1 MEGPIS
7 NQHRIQWEMGHQ
19 HVGGPGGAGEG
30 EPIARFKCGTGI
42 AADQSHLGSLTGLMV
57 SESP

>member
-1 MEGPIS
+1 
-7 NQHRIQWEMGHQ
+7 MGHQ
-19 HVGGPGGAGEG
+19 HVGGPGEAGEG
-30 EPIARFKCGTGI
+30 EPIARFKGGTGI